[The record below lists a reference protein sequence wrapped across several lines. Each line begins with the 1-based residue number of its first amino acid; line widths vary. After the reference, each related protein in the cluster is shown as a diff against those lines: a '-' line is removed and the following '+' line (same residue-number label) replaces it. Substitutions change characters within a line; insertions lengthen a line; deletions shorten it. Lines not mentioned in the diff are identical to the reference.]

1 VLLKGNKMKIPFGKF
16 HKIITEEV
24 ERFLSE
30 IDISDKELDRLL
42 AMGRKDETPKEMVTQ
57 VIGDNP
63 EEATDAMFS
72 ILGADGIKDIMI
84 ALAHAAGDEELLKYT
99 KTISE
104 DKE

>member
-1 VLLKGNKMKIPFGKF
+1 MKITFGKF
-16 HKIITEEV
+16 NKIITEEV

-30 IDISDKELDRLL
+30 MDISDKELDRLL
-42 AMGRKDETPKEMVTQ
+42 AMGRKDEVPKEKVAQ

-63 EEATDAMFS
+63 EEATDAIFD
-72 ILGADGIKDIMI
+72 ILGADGIKDVMI
-84 ALAHAAGDEELLKYT
+84 ALAHASGDEELLNYT

>member
-1 VLLKGNKMKIPFGKF
+1 MKITFGKF
-16 HKIITEEV
+16 HEIITEEV
-24 ERFLSE
+24 EKFLSE

-42 AMGRKDETPKEMVTQ
+42 AMGREAEPPKEKVVQ
-57 VIGDNP
+57 VIRDNP

-72 ILGADGIKDIMI
+72 ILGADGIKDIMT

-99 KTISE
+99 QTISE